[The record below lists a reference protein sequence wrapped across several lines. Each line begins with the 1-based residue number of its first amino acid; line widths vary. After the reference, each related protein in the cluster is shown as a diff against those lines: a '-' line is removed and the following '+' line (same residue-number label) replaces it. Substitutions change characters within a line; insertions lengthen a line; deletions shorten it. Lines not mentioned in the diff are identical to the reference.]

1 MAGQPILPRDLS
13 NPSMT
18 AGIQR
23 TAFARIKRHEANIK
37 RQMREL
43 IDSLSYRRVDADTG
57 MVINS
62 TLPDDHWLYANQT
75 ITYQYDLSAGVL
87 QQLSERID
95 AILWQE
101 WMETETTR
109 PPADWWLYQAVDS
122 AYEQGTAAA
131 VTNLAAISDEYV
143 RALATVVSNPAYLDR
158 IAFIRARQFELMRG
172 LTDETRANLA
182 DTLARAMQA
191 GESPMSIK
199 KEIQQRVGVSASRAE
214 RIARTEI
221 NQSHKRARLAEA
233 QDAQERLGIRTKL
246 MWLSA
251 LSPTTRRTHA
261 ARHGKLYT
269 REEVEEF
276 YSMDGNSVN
285 CKCSFTEVL
294 VDEDGNPL
302 DGGKAMERLQARSQ
316 KFLRVM
322 PLQ

>member
-1 MAGQPILPRDLS
+1 MAGNPILPRDLS

-18 AGIQR
+18 GGITR
-23 TAFARIKRHEANIK
+23 TALARIRRHEANIK

-43 IDSLSYRRVDADTG
+43 VDSLQYRRVDADTG

-62 TLPDDHWLYANQT
+62 SLQDDHWLYANQT
-75 ITYQYDLSAGVL
+75 IRYEFDLSAGIL
-87 QQLSERID
+87 QQLSERIN
-95 AILWQE
+95 AILWSE
-101 WMETETTR
+101 YMETESTR

-131 VTNLAAISDEYV
+131 VTNLSAISDEYV
-143 RALATVVSNPAYLDR
+143 RTLATVISNPAYIDR
-158 IAFIRARQFELMRG
+158 IAFVRARQFELMRG

-182 DTLARAMQA
+182 DTLARAVQA
-191 GESPMSIK
+191 GENPMAIK
-199 KEIQQRVGVSASRAE
+199 REIQKRVGVSASRAE

-221 NQSHKRARLAEA
+221 ATANRRARLAEA
-233 QDAQERLGIRTKL
+233 QDAEERLGIRTRM

-269 REEVEEF
+269 RQEVEDF
-276 YSMDGNSVN
+276 YSRDGNAIA
-285 CKCSFTEVL
+285 CKCSQTEVL

-316 KFLRVM
+316 KFLKVM

>member
-23 TAFARIKRHEANIK
+23 TALARIRRHEKTIK
-37 RQMREL
+37 AKMREL
-43 IDSLSYRRVDADTG
+43 VDSIPYRRVDAETG

-62 TLPDDHWLYANQT
+62 SLPDDHWLYANQT
-75 ITYQYDLSAGVL
+75 ITYQFDLSASVL
-87 QQLSERID
+87 EQLSDRID
-95 AILWQE
+95 AILWSE
-101 WMETETTR
+101 YMETESTR
-109 PPADWWLYQAVDS
+109 PPADWWLYSAVDN
-122 AYEQGTAAA
+122 AYEQGTAQA
-131 VTNLAAISDEYV
+131 VTNLAAISDEYTRTIASV
-143 RALATVVSNPAYLDR
+143 ISNPEYADR
-158 IAFIRARQFELMRG
+158 IAFVRARQFELMRG

-191 GESPMSIK
+191 GENPLAIK
-199 KEIQQRVGVSASRAE
+199 REIQRRVGVSASRAE

-221 NQSHKRARLAEA
+221 ATANRRARLAEA
-233 QDAQERLGIRTKL
+233 QDAEERLGIRTKM

-269 REEVEEF
+269 RQEVEDF
-276 YSMDGNSVN
+276 YSRDANSIQ
-285 CKCSFTEVL
+285 CKCSQTEIL
-294 VDEDGNPL
+294 VDENGNPL
-302 DGGKAMERLQARSQ
+302 DGGKAMERLQERSK

>member
-23 TAFARIKRHEANIK
+23 TAIARIRRHETNIK
-37 RQMREL
+37 RKMREL
-43 IDSLSYRRVDADTG
+43 VDSLQYRRVDAETG

-75 ITYQYDLSAGVL
+75 IVYQFDLSAGLL
-87 QQLSERID
+87 QQLSERINE
-95 AILWQE
+95 ILLSE
-101 WMETETTR
+101 YMETESTR
-109 PPADWWLYQAVDS
+109 SPADWWLYQAVDS

-143 RALATVVSNPAYLDR
+143 RTIASVVTQPAYLDR
-158 IAFIRARQFELMRG
+158 VAFVRARQFELMRG

-191 GESPMSIK
+191 GENPLAIK
-199 KEIQQRVGVSASRAE
+199 KEIQRRVGVSASRAE
-214 RIARTEI
+214 LIARTEI
-221 NQSHKRARLAEA
+221 NQAHKRARMAES
-233 QDAQERLGIRTKL
+233 QDAEERLGIKTKL

-251 LSPTTRRTHA
+251 LSPTTRRNHA
-261 ARHGKLYT
+261 ARHGRLYT
-269 REEVEEF
+269 RDEVDAF
-276 YSMDGNSVN
+276 YSRSGEACN
-285 CKCSFTEVL
+285 CKCSITETL

-302 DGGKAMERLQARSQ
+302 DGGKAMERLQARSK